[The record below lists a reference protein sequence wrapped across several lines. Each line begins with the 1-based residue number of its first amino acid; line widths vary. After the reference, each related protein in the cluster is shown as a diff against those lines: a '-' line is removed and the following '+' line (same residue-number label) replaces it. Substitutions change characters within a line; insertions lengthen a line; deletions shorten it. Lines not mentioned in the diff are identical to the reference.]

1 MEESKHLE
9 SLAKVKNLRFEL
21 CKTDQH
27 SYAGFETRTIRRI
40 TEKMENSLVLLQ
52 QDFKLFLQAL
62 WAELGLPSPTRAQY
76 AIADYLQNG
85 PKRLQVQAF
94 RGVGKSWITG
104 AFVLWTLFNDPERK
118 VMIISAS
125 KERADNMSIFLQKL
139 IIDTPWLKHLQ
150 PKSDDSRWSRIS
162 FDVNCSPHQAPSVKS
177 VGITGQLTGSRADL
191 MILDDVEVPG
201 NSLTEFMREKLL
213 QLCTEAESI
222 LTPKSDS
229 RIMYLGTPQ
238 TTFTIYRRLAERNYR
253 PLVWPAR
260 YPRQDKL
267 SKYEGILA
275 PEIQEDVDMGAEEWT
290 PTDDRFTHEDLIE
303 SEASMGRSN
312 FMLQFQLDT
321 TLSDAQKFP
330 LKMADLVITSVNPTT
345 APEDIIWCSDPSKVI
360 RDAPTVGLPGDYFY
374 SPMQLVGEW
383 SDYDE
388 TICSVDPSGRGTDET
403 AAAFLSQRNGLIYLH
418 EMSAY
423 RDGYSDSTLL
433 DILKRC
439 RTYGVTSL
447 VIETNFGDG
456 IVGELFKKHLINTKQ
471 HINIEEVRANVR
483 KEDRIIDSLEPVL
496 NQHRLIV
503 DRGVIDWDYASN
515 KDSPAEERLLYM
527 LFYQMSRM
535 CREKRAVKHDDR
547 LDCLA
552 QGVKYFT
559 DALSISAQD
568 QIQLR
573 KKEEW
578 DNMLAEFLDDPQAS
592 ANHMVLG
599 HESGA
604 TQRSTW
610 SRRQY
615 IRL

>member
-1 MEESKHLE
+1 
-9 SLAKVKNLRFEL
+9 
-21 CKTDQH
+21 
-27 SYAGFETRTIRRI
+27 
-40 TEKMENSLVLLQ
+40 MENSLVLLQ

-267 SKYEGILA
+267 SKYEGVLA
-275 PEIQEDVDMGAEEWT
+275 PEIQEDVDMGAEEWA
-290 PTDDRFTHEDLIE
+290 PTDDRFTDEDLIE
-303 SEASMGRSN
+303 REASMGRSN

-345 APEDIIWCSDPSKVI
+345 APENVIWCSDPSKVI

-383 SDYDE
+383 SSYDE

-433 DILKRC
+433 DILTRC

-568 QIQLR
+568 QIRLR
-573 KKEEW
+573 KSEEW
-578 DNMLAEFLDDPQAS
+578 EQTLQEFLDNPQAS
-592 ANHMVLG
+592 ANHLVMGYSLD
-599 HESGA
+599 E
-604 TQRSTW
+604 
-610 SRRQY
+610 RRECQGLDDY
-615 IRL
+615 NDHYNWR